1 MPLNCTFRMANFIVY
16 IHFYHSK
23 KKSFLLV
30 SEATLREVKVD
41 IPGEVSGTKG
51 LPADVLKVVVVS
63 TMMGPEPV
71 AAKLVGSRVVV
82 FRTVVELSPSL

>member
-1 MPLNCTFRMANFIVY
+1 MVKLTVKGI
-16 IHFYHSK
+16 K
-23 KKSFLLV
+23 KGTAVV

-71 AAKLVGSRVVV
+71 AAKLVVSRVVV
-82 FRTVVELSPSL
+82 FRTVVVFSPFL